1 MLTGTVNDLQAWLT
15 VEVLT
20 IGGQYLSVEALLD
33 TGFNGGLALP
43 TSVIPQL
50 DLVPRGNRYGY
61 LALGEEFQLP
71 TWRGTVLWNGRPRS
85 VEIVETDSEP
95 LLGMDLLRG
104 NRITIEVREGGAVT
118 VDALP

>member
-1 MLTGTVNDLQAWLT
+1 MLTGTVNDLQAWHT

-43 TSVIPQL
+43 ASVIPQL
-50 DLVPRGNRYGY
+50 ELVPRGNRYGY
-61 LALGEEFQLP
+61 LAIGGEFQLP
-71 TWRGTVLWNGRPRS
+71 TWRGTVVWNERPRS

-104 NRITIEVREGGAVT
+104 SRVTIEVREGGAVT

>member
-43 TSVIPQL
+43 ASVIPQL

-104 NRITIEVREGGAVT
+104 NRITIDVREGGAVI